1 MSQEMMASFAPPW
14 ATVATNAGF
23 QALQGRWLRLAYSH
37 RVLVHTG
44 PCVQAERNRFASRYS
59 YGYNVKPCQLFL
71 LLTDRLY
78 PYGQVM
84 AAHQWSGFSS
94 VYRHGVTRNPLGQ
107 GDRVAPRHGYVA
119 AGGAVVG

>member
-1 MSQEMMASFAPPW
+1 MMASFAPPR

-44 PCVQAERNRFASRYS
+44 PGVQAERIRFASRDS
-59 YGYNVKPCQLFL
+59 DGYNVTPCQLCL
-71 LLTDRLY
+71 RLTDRRF

-84 AAHQWSGFSS
+84 AAHQWTGCSG
-94 VYRHGVTRNPLGQ
+94 VYRHGVTRDPIGQ
-107 GDRVAPRHGYVA
+107 GYRVAPRHGDVA